1 MKKSL
6 VLSQKEAMS
15 HTWKVNGETV
25 DVNHGAKISW
35 ENDRVFK
42 LFFQGKTYFGEVES
56 CDTEL
61 NTMRVKINHR
71 FFNIKREL
79 PIHLLLEK
87 LGLDKIAPK
96 KLDVL
101 NAPMPGK
108 VLAIQVKVG
117 DEVQPGDSLIT
128 LEAMKMENV
137 IKAEGEGRV
146 ASIQTTEN
154 EIVEKGAVLIRFE

>member
-1 MKKSL
+1 
-6 VLSQKEAMS
+6 MS
-15 HTWKVNGETV
+15 HTWKVDGEAV
-25 DVNHGAKISW
+25 EVNQGAKISW
-35 ENDRVFK
+35 ENDRFFK

-56 CDTEL
+56 SDAEL
-61 NTMRVKINHR
+61 STMRVKINHR
-71 FFNIKREL
+71 FFDIKREL

-146 ASIQTTEN
+146 ASIQTAES